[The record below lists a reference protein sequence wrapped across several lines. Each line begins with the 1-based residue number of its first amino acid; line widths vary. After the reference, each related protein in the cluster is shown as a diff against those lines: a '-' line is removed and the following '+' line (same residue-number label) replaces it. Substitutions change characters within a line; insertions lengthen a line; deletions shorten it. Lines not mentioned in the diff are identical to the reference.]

1 MRVRVLFFGPLQDV
15 TGRAAEEFEFSPGAD
30 LGVLFDHYAAR
41 WPRLGEMAASVAM
54 ARNRRFAKRSERLED
69 GDEVALLPPVSGGS
83 GDGDGCFALTRQPI
97 DVRKLVACVETGAAG
112 AVVTFEGTV
121 RNRTGARTVLC
132 MDYDAYEPMALATLE
147 EIGREVTRE
156 FQLTGLAIA
165 HRLGRILVGETS
177 VAIVAAAPH
186 RPAAFAAAAAAI
198 DRVKKRVPIWK
209 HEHFGEGAVW
219 VEGEWD
225 SDVPMARP

>member
-1 MRVRVLFFGPLQDV
+1 MRARVLFFGPLQDV

-30 LGVLFDHYAAR
+30 MGVLFDHYAAR

-54 ARNRRFAKRSERLED
+54 ARNRRFAKRTERLED

-83 GDGDGCFALTRQPI
+83 GDGHFTLTRWPI
-97 DVRKLVACVETGAAG
+97 DVRKLVARVETGAEG

-121 RNRTGARTVLC
+121 RNRTGARKVLC

-165 HRLGRILVGETS
+165 HRLGRLLVGETS

-198 DRVKKRVPIWK
+198 DRVKKRVPVWK
-209 HEHFGEGAVW
+209 RENFEQGAAW

-225 SDVPMARP
+225 SDVPTARP